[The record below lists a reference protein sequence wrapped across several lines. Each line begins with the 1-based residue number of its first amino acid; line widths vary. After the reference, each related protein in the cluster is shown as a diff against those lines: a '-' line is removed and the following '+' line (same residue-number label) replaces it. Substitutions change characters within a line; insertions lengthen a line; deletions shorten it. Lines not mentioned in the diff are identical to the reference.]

1 MDGDRDR
8 EEAPVRMK
16 TMKTLRNLFPFVLIA
31 APLLGQRSQVESY
44 LAKKYSD
51 DAPGCVVA
59 VVKDGKVLGLYA
71 RGVAEVGT
79 QHRLGGDS
87 RFYLASVSKQFTATC
102 IHLLVRDEKLSLDDD
117 VRKYVPELPDYGH
130 PITVRHLIHHRS
142 GLRDY
147 FELMVFAKMD
157 VKGSHSSKAVLEL
170 VCRQKALNFRPGSE
184 FLYSNSGYLVM
195 AEIVA
200 RVSGKS
206 IREFAKERLFGPA
219 GMKHTCFR
227 DVPGEEIENAVLG
240 HDATGDGHRAHR
252 TKFHLVGS
260 GGVVAPATDLVMW
273 VSTMNNAAFVDQAFV
288 RSLETPIAL
297 GATDGRSPSLGHY
310 AAGWIVSEL
319 GGRLAVWHAGG
330 SLGFSTCVLRFP
342 GEKFS
347 VIVLC
352 NSNRGNARKTA
363 FDIAE
368 LHLGKKVKQ
377 GAEVTSAAPARPRD
391 GRFLFRHPHT
401 NELMVSI
408 VRGDKLKL
416 AVAAWDVKMRPTNA
430 TSMQSIGT
438 AIPVSASFVYR
449 DNAPADLRVTI
460 GKQAPFL
467 CKGLA
472 AERVAPEAIADVA
485 GKWRSEEVGA
495 SLELAPFR
503 GGMKIV
509 DQLQIDPGPLY
520 AMQRDLLVT
529 NDGFVIQVER
539 DDAGKAIALRVSSK
553 GARGIR
559 YTK

>member
-1 MDGDRDR
+1 
-8 EEAPVRMK
+8 
-16 TMKTLRNLFPFVLIA
+16 MKTLRNLFPFVLIA
-31 APLLGQRSQVESY
+31 APLLGQRSRVDSY
-44 LAKKYSD
+44 LAKRYSD

-59 VVKDGKVLGLYA
+59 VVRDGKVLGLHA
-71 RGVAEVGT
+71 RGVAEAGT
-79 QHRLGGDS
+79 QRRLDGDS
-87 RFYLASVSKQFTATC
+87 KFYLASVSKQFTATC

-147 FELMVFAKMD
+147 FELMIFAKMD
-157 VKGSHSSKAVLEL
+157 VKGSHSSKRVLEL
-170 VCRQKALNFRPGSE
+170 LCRQKALNFRPGSE
-184 FLYSNSGYLVM
+184 FLYSNSGYLIM

-200 RVSGKS
+200 RVSGRS
-206 IREFAKERLFGPA
+206 IREFAQKRLFGPA
-219 GMKHTCFR
+219 GMKNMCFR
-227 DVPGEEIENAVLG
+227 DIPGEEIENAVSG
-240 HDATGDGHRAHR
+240 HDATVDGHRSHR

-260 GGVVAPATDLVMW
+260 GGVVAPVADLVKW
-273 VSTMNNAAFVDQAFV
+273 VTTMNNAAFVDAAFV
-288 RSLETPIAL
+288 RSLETPITL
-297 GATDGRSPSLGHY
+297 GATDGRNPLLGHY

-319 GGRLAVWHAGG
+319 AGRRAVWHSGG

-368 LHLGKKVKQ
+368 LHLGKKEES
-377 GAEVTSAAPARPRD
+377 EVASAATARPRD
-391 GRFLFRHPHT
+391 GRFFFRHPRT
-401 NELMVSI
+401 DEFMVSI
-408 VRGDKLKL
+408 VRGNQLKL
-416 AVAAWDVKMRPTNA
+416 AVAAWDVRMRPTNA
-430 TSMQSIGT
+430 TSMQSVGT
-438 AIPVSASFVYR
+438 AIPTSAKFVYH
-449 DNAPADLRVTI
+449 DDAPADLRVTI
-460 GKQAPFL
+460 GTQESFL
-467 CKGLA
+467 CKGFK
-472 AERVAPEAIADVA
+472 AERVAPEAISDVA

-495 SLELAPFR
+495 SLELAPSR

-520 AMQRDLLVT
+520 AIQRDLLVT

-539 DDAGKAIALRVSSK
+539 DDTGKAVALQVSSK
-553 GARGIR
+553 RARGIR